1 MAFYQLLKLTG
12 NTLTKKLS
20 RIDFH
25 KAILAAGLQFRAPEV
40 DSLFTLLDLKKDN
53 ELDMEEWKSRIYED
67 TFNPL

>member
-1 MAFYQLLKLTG
+1 MGFYQLLKLTG

-20 RIDFH
+20 RLDFH
-25 KAILAAGLQFRAPEV
+25 KALLAAGLKFRAPEV
-40 DSLFTLLDLKKDN
+40 DALFTLLDLKKDN